1 VDDGM
6 TREVAPHSDAVPER
20 FLPIA
25 EPVLAGREREYV
37 LECLDSTWISSNGAF
52 IERFERAFA
61 EHCGVEHAISCS
73 NGTVALHLA
82 LLGLGIGP
90 GDEVICPTL
99 TYVASA
105 NSIVYCG
112 ATPVFVDS
120 EPHTW
125 NMDPN
130 ALERAVTPRTRAII
144 AVHLYGHPVEM
155 DAVREIAAAHGLG
168 VIEDAA
174 EALGATYRGRAV
186 GSLGDV
192 ATFSF
197 YGNKI
202 LTTGEG
208 GMVVANDGALA
219 RRMRQLRG
227 QGQDFERRYWFPI
240 VGFNYRMTN
249 VVAAIGTAQLECVDW
264 HVSRRRETAAAY
276 RVRLAKSERLVFSP
290 EAPWAE
296 SSFWM
301 SSVLIRDAT
310 RNQRDEVMARLARHG
325 IETRPFFY
333 PMHVMPPYR
342 DVGQRE
348 FPVAD
353 DLSARGMNL
362 PSGAGLSEADIERV
376 CRVLEESVGAVV
388 SG

>member
-1 VDDGM
+1 M
-6 TREVAPHSDAVPER
+6 TRDLARQSALDPEP
-20 FLPIA
+20 FLSVA
-25 EPVLAGREREYV
+25 EPVLDGREREYV
-37 LECLDSTWISSNGAF
+37 LACLDSTWISSNGEF

-82 LLGLGIGP
+82 LVGLGLGQ

-99 TYVASA
+99 TYVAST
-105 NSIVYCG
+105 NCVIYCG

-120 EPHTW
+120 EPTTW
-125 NMDPN
+125 NMDP
-130 ALERAVTPRTRAII
+130 EAVARKVTERTRAII
-144 AVHLYGHPVEM
+144 AVHLYGHPV
-155 DAVREIAAAHGLG
+155 DIDPLREIAAAHDLWL
-168 VIEDAA
+168 IEDAA
-174 EALGATYRGRAV
+174 EALDAKYRGRTV

-197 YGNKI
+197 YGNKV

-208 GMVVANDGALA
+208 GMVVTNDAALA

-249 VVAAIGTAQLECVDW
+249 VAAAIGLGQLERVEW
-264 HVSRRRETAAAY
+264 HVARRRENAAGY
-276 RVRLAKSERLVFSP
+276 RTRLGQDARLEFSP
-290 EAPWAE
+290 ESAWAE

-301 SSVLIRDAT
+301 SSVLIRHAG
-310 RNQRDEVMARLARHG
+310 RKQRDEIMARLAHRG
-325 IETRPFFY
+325 VETRPFFY
-333 PMHVMPPYR
+333 PMHILPPYR
-342 DVGQRE
+342 DAAQGV

-362 PSGAGLSEADIERV
+362 PSGAALTDSDIERV
-376 CRVLEESVGAVV
+376 CRELKEAVRAVV
-388 SG
+388 PG

>member
-1 VDDGM
+1 M
-6 TREVAPHSDAVPER
+6 THDLAPQSALAPEP
-20 FLPIA
+20 FLSVA
-25 EPVLAGREREYV
+25 EPVLDGREREYV
-37 LECLDSTWISSNGAF
+37 LACLDSTWISSNGEF

-82 LLGLGIGP
+82 LVGLGLGQ

-99 TYVASA
+99 TYVAST
-105 NSIVYCG
+105 NCVIYCG

-120 EPHTW
+120 EPSTW
-125 NMDPN
+125 NMDP
-130 ALERAVTPRTRAII
+130 EAVARKVTERTRAII
-144 AVHLYGHPVEM
+144 AVHLYGHPV
-155 DAVREIAAAHGLG
+155 DIDPLREIAAAHDLWL
-168 VIEDAA
+168 IEDAA
-174 EALGATYRGRAV
+174 EALDAKYRGRTV

-208 GMVVANDGALA
+208 GMVVTNDGALA

-227 QGQDFERRYWFPI
+227 QGQDLERRYWFPI

-249 VVAAIGTAQLECVDW
+249 VAAAIGLGQLERVEW
-264 HVSRRRETAAAY
+264 HVARRRENAASY
-276 RVRLAKSERLVFSP
+276 RTRLVQDTRLEFSP
-290 EAPWAE
+290 ESAWAE

-301 SSVLIRDAT
+301 SSVLIRNASRT
-310 RNQRDEVMARLARHG
+310 QRDEIMTRLAGRG
-325 IETRPFFY
+325 VETRPFFY
-333 PMHVMPPYR
+333 PMHILPPYR
-342 DVGQRE
+342 DAAQDV

-362 PSGAGLSEADIERV
+362 PSGAALTDSDIERV
-376 CRVLEESVGAVV
+376 CRELKEAVSAVV
-388 SG
+388 PG